1 MNGWVFNLKT
11 DPAIGV
17 FRECSNPDCH
27 FRYPDMR
34 IEHAEDY
41 CPKCGE
47 PSGIRSTV
55 MHTGKES
62 QKSINARK
70 AELIVL
76 LDNIR
81 SVYNV
86 GSIFRTC
93 DGLGIKE
100 IYLAGITPTPD
111 HPRLAK
117 TGLGAEDQ
125 ISWIYRN
132 NTVDLVQELR
142 ERGFQFIGLE
152 CTEGA
157 IPVQEFD
164 LQVKNQPFCLISG
177 NERLGID
184 PEIQKMC
191 DALVCIPM
199 SGVKESLNVSV
210 AFAIA
215 AFYLTDFLK
224 KN

>member
-1 MNGWVFNLKT
+1 MKT

-17 FRECSNPDCH
+17 FRECSNPDCR

-34 IEHAEDY
+34 VEYEEDY

-47 PSGIRSTV
+47 PAVIRSAVT
-55 MHTGKES
+55 HPENENR
-62 QKSINARK
+62 KSLKTKK
-70 AELIVL
+70 ADLVVL

-100 IYLAGITPTPD
+100 IYLAGISPTPD

-117 TGLGAEDQ
+117 TGLGAEDH
-125 ISWIYRN
+125 ISWIYQN
-132 NTVDLVQELR
+132 NAIDIVNMLR
-142 ERGFQFIGLE
+142 ERGFQLIGLE
-152 CTEGA
+152 CMDSA
-157 IPVQEFD
+157 IP
-164 LQVKNQPFCLISG
+164 LQDFNFQGKEQPVCLIAG

-191 DALVCIPM
+191 NALICIPM
-199 SGVKESLNVSV
+199 SGVKESLNVSI

-215 AFYLTDFLK
+215 GFYLTELLK
-224 KN
+224 RD